1 MSLLSWWNKRNG
13 ILKEEPILTFSAIEM
28 MNTLIVTSGLK
39 YETICDK
46 IAQSFRPPI
55 NFRWRLMK
63 MEAYQRKLGFYV
75 YTFEL
80 EEKDGY

>member
-1 MSLLSWWNKRNG
+1 MSLSSWWRKRNG
-13 ILKEEPILTFSAIEM
+13 ILKEESIPTFSAIEGRK
-28 MNTLIVTSGLK
+28 TLIVTSGFK

-46 IAQSFRPPI
+46 IAQSFRPPT

-63 MEAYQRKLGFYV
+63 MEGYQHKLGFYV

-80 EEKDGY
+80 EAKDGY